1 MEQNGTDYP
10 VGARIAL
17 STTLGEDFEGEI
29 VMHDRNSKTLV
40 LQEIGSSGVK
50 RNLRFLKTS
59 SIKDWRQVG
68 LAGDLPDLRS
78 LRIDHT
84 LLQQKEEAAIK
95 QAELDAGR
103 IGVGVSSEGQDIF
116 DALGKT
122 LPVRWEKTVIVVLDE
137 VRISSPY
144 RPENATGGNT
154 QSLERVRKV
163 LEQLR
168 RLVPTPHS

>member
-50 RNLRFLKTS
+50 RSLRFLKTS

-78 LRIDHT
+78 LRIDQT

-95 QAELDAGR
+95 
-103 IGVGVSSEGQDIF
+103 
-116 DALGKT
+116 
-122 LPVRWEKTVIVVLDE
+122 
-137 VRISSPY
+137 
-144 RPENATGGNT
+144 
-154 QSLERVRKV
+154 
-163 LEQLR
+163 
-168 RLVPTPHS
+168 